1 MSSNAMGLEV
11 LVQFGLHQS
20 CVRQR
25 WTGGRGD
32 RRTCRELTSGGW
44 RSIQVRTTANEMEGK
59 EGSWSLA
66 RSEGEARE
74 GSSGGKLKLKS
85 KLESIVA

>member
-1 MSSNAMGLEV
+1 
-11 LVQFGLHQS
+11 
-20 CVRQR
+20 
-25 WTGGRGD
+25 
-32 RRTCRELTSGGW
+32 
-44 RSIQVRTTANEMEGK
+44 VRTTANEMEGK